1 MAEDGQKQAVKS
13 SCTERGEKD
22 PLLPSHAT
30 SATHN
35 TMSWEWTTS
44 NNNLPPIRPAPVRF
58 REGSSKRLC
67 CLVLTAVG
75 LLLVAVVGVTLGVSL
90 WIRSSTAT
98 ESLPQAIKIGN
109 LMEHLKELQ
118 AIALLHNN
126 SRSVEKGYNASAEM
140 VMTKLAN
147 AGYNVTTQPFSVF
160 VYEDLAPNNAIFYAS
175 LASVNFQWKF
185 LQGSEYAVLRYSG
198 STPGGQVI
206 NATLQPVSG
215 GCSMDDF
222 SGFLNGSV
230 ALLDYDEVFVN
241 CSLFDMASNAKAA
254 NASAVVWGRGPS
266 QAGIVPPTSRVYRI
280 TANSMYTVDIPML
293 GTTYEVR
300 TTLLSLWKIATDKNV
315 TLDVQLKTYTSVTS
329 VYTYNVLATT
339 NSGND
344 NAMIV
349 VGSHLD
355 SVSAGPGINDNGSGV
370 SANLEMALQ
379 VATRTVRNKVR
390 FAFWSAEELGL
401 LGSYHYVMNL
411 TPEEK
416 NNTALNLNYDMMA
429 SPNFVR
435 GVYNGSGAPD
445 AISTQSRNIQS
456 LFEKN
461 FRDNKLQYEIWPFNG
476 RSDYGSFILPDINIP
491 AGSIAT
497 GADPVKTI
505 DERTNFG
512 GFANTIF
519 DPCYHTVCDT
529 IENINQAVFIEM
541 ATAAAYVLEQLMMKE
556 DLAGFLMSS

>member
-1 MAEDGQKQAVKS
+1 MAEVENNAAETIFS
-13 SCTERGEKD
+13 ERST
-22 PLLPSHAT
+22 LLPGSPNAST
-30 SATHN
+30 SLYDY
-35 TMSWEWTTS
+35 S
-44 NNNLPPIRPAPVRF
+44 LPIRPAPVRF

-355 SVSAGPGINDNGSGV
+355 SVSAGPGINDNGRSYGLSFIGTRWRV
-370 SANLEMALQ
+370 IEVGEVVFQPTWKWPLQ

-416 NNTALNLNYDMMA
+416 NNTALNLNYDMM
-429 SPNFVR
+429 
-435 GVYNGSGAPD
+435 APD